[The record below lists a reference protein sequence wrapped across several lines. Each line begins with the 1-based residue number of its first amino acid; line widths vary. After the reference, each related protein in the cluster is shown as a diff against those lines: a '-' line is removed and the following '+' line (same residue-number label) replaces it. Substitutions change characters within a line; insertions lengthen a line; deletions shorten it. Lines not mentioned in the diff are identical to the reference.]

1 MVSLRVFRQVAGGNG
16 RLPAMTDS
24 LASDEE
30 LLAALRNWRDRAPSP
45 DVRGLPTVS
54 VPALARLRR
63 LLPEGGAQRLLAVAY
78 TTALRA
84 SSPRRLLAA
93 AGLKQLEDLRRQPLA
108 AAQAR
113 ARRLARRDLA
123 LAAGSGTAFGLAG
136 AAGLAADVPAL
147 VLLALRSLIRVG
159 YSYGEA
165 PSPALAA
172 GIFALASADTVEE
185 KRLAWRA
192 AVLAPSGAAV
202 AMALDDA
209 ALRDG
214 LERAAEREFAKQ
226 ALASSLQK
234 LGLAM
239 VQRLGW
245 RKAAG
250 ALPLIGAALG
260 GAVNARFIHQVVEA
274 AIQVHNARRL
284 AEAGYEV
291 LSAGLGEGP
300 AVAASQKQAS
310 RSRARKRKLAD

>member
-1 MVSLRVFRQVAGGNG
+1 MI
-16 RLPAMTDS
+16 DS
-24 LASDEE
+24 LASDEK
-30 LLAALRNWRDRAPSP
+30 LLAALRAWRDRAPSP
-45 DVRGLPTVS
+45 DIRGLPTVA

-78 TTALRA
+78 TAALRT

-93 AGLKQLEDLRRQPLA
+93 AGLERLEDLRRQPLA
-108 AAQAR
+108 EAQAR

-159 YSYGEA
+159 HSYGEA

-172 GIFALASADTVEE
+172 SIFALASADTVEE

-192 AVLAPSGAAV
+192 AVLAPSGQVV
-202 AMALDDA
+202 AEALDDA

-226 ALASSLQK
+226 ALAGSLQK

-274 AIQVHNARRL
+274 AIQVHTARRL
-284 AEAGYEV
+284 AEAGHEV
-291 LSAGLGEGP
+291 LSAGPGEAP
-300 AVAASQKQAS
+300 SVTARSKDTRRS
-310 RSRARKRKLAD
+310 RSRKKKSAD